1 MLRTVTMAE
10 PRVRSD
16 YAAGARRSAEIIANA
31 KAVGFSATSARG
43 LSALERGFYYRKLEL
58 EAMPCQC

>member
-1 MLRTVTMAE
+1 MPLIVTMAE

-31 KAVGFSATSARG
+31 KAVGFAATSARG
-43 LSALERGFYYRKLEL
+43 LSPLERGFYFRKLEL
-58 EAMPCQC
+58 EGMPCRS

>member
-1 MLRTVTMAE
+1 MAE
-10 PRVRSD
+10 SRVRSD

-31 KAVGFSATSARG
+31 KAVGFSATSPQG

-58 EAMPCQC
+58 EGMPCRS